1 MLNTGRDVCR
11 MMAVAGALLAS
22 SATASAQDVIIAG
35 YAPPAVAYYQPAVMA
50 YRAPVVAYRAP
61 VVAYSVP
68 VVSYTPRV
76 AYYAA
81 PTASYYPGAVQTTRY
96 GVLGHPRRSTTYYP
110 GVVLP

>member
-35 YAPPAVAYYQPAVMA
+35 YAPPAVAYYQPAI
-50 YRAPVVAYRAP
+50 VAYRAP
-61 VVAYSVP
+61 VIAYSVP

-81 PTASYYPGAVQTTRY
+81 PTASYYPGAVRTTRY